1 MAPTAALRSDV
12 QRRTNRPS
20 PPSSGNAKDEGGE
33 VLFLFSRN
41 IAAFV
46 AIIRIAS
53 SSLDILF
60 SCCKIYIIY
69 TILDIRY
76 SQLEDEQD
84 HKELTETNKKE
95 LLQQKLD
102 RLRSLKDE
110 IAKDEWMFEDKL

>member
-1 MAPTAALRSDV
+1 M
-12 QRRTNRPS
+12 
-20 PPSSGNAKDEGGE
+20 
-33 VLFLFSRN
+33 
-41 IAAFV
+41 
-46 AIIRIAS
+46 
-53 SSLDILF
+53 
-60 SCCKIYIIY
+60 
-69 TILDIRY
+69 LDIRY